1 MTGQGTKIVSILEH
15 ELNMRAGIIIC
26 ETDELAPLVRF
37 FMENDLEF
45 ESEDDYSYDEIRKA
59 WRADDGGKLV
69 GGCVLARREG
79 RFICDGIATDVSVRG
94 AHLGEALLKLLLDE
108 VRSQGGAEV
117 YLVARAPGFF
127 AKYGF
132 EVVRRDDA
140 PTFFE
145 CFTCPQYGVSCHPEV
160 MRKTL

>member
-1 MTGQGTKIVSILEH
+1 MQNGK
-15 ELNMRAGIIIC
+15 AGITIY

-37 FMENDLEF
+37 FIQNDLEF
-45 ESEDDYSYDEIRKA
+45 ESEDDYSYDEILKA
-59 WRADDGGKLV
+59 WRADAADKLV

-94 AHLGEALLKLLLDE
+94 AHLGEALLMRLLDE
-108 VRSQGGAEV
+108 VRAQGGTEV

-132 EVVRRDDA
+132 EVVARADA
-140 PTFFE
+140 PNFFE